1 MQLFLKGLTCPQPPV
16 QLSSLTALLS
26 LTVHAREAEGSLA
39 VQDAYIV
46 GHTVETL
53 LGMAYDRGFRLKALH
68 LLYVLAASTP
78 LCVQHL
84 QEALH
89 FTTLCAIVKI
99 AQDQSDFLSA
109 ARCCMIF
116 DALLQIDEGAPRATA
131 SLLSLT
137 DLGRRRDEQRQA
149 MQWLAAEIADNC
161 EDEGLRA
168 AALHTAELADDAAP
182 PPAVLR
188 PRLSLSSLPSL
199 VSRVS
204 ELAADSWRRP
214 SDTATPRRLS
224 GGGPPRSPALAAP
237 SPMAPADE
245 SPGAYVPP
253 SRRGAAAAGERR
265 ARSLAEIE
273 EEQSRHPRGG
283 RRACDVCGVNAS
295 ILLLVRP
302 ARQRGRR
309 LAEQRALELAQ
320 PPRHPPPLEL
330 VASRGRCRRHRRALE
345 GTEPLVHG
353 ACRRRPGSVEGGGG
367 RGAAEER
374 GPRVAVVAAR
384 LLSHARECPRLANVG
399 AAKVSEERRRSGVV
413 AVLAARAWRRGGIR
427 REERERGAHQ
437 LRRPRS
443 ARRELD
449 GEIIADAVPR
459 LSVGEA
465 GGAQQRAILAHAP
478 HGSVAAHAAAIAWT
492 RIDTTSSSIGGD
504 MPSPTVGEKPYR

>member
-1 MQLFLKGLTCPQPPV
+1 MIHPGDGRTRSTSTASSAAPSSVGARASCASVAEDAHDGAAAAPSSSMVVVPGGQFSELRSLVRDAFAELAAAEALGPFTELPGAEAQPPPLRDAAGAPASSPPSQRRSSASEGALEPTGLGALDALAAAAAAPTRERAASAQAYVEAGVVQLFLKGLTCPQPPV

-168 AALHTAELADDAAP
+168 AALHTAELADGVAP

-253 SRRGAAAAGERR
+253 RRRGAAPAGERR

-283 RRACDVCGVNAS
+283 RRS
-295 ILLLVRP
+295 L
-302 ARQRGRR
+302 
-309 LAEQRALELAQ
+309 
-320 PPRHPPPLEL
+320 
-330 VASRGRCRRHRRALE
+330 
-345 GTEPLVHG
+345 
-353 ACRRRPGSVEGGGG
+353 
-367 RGAAEER
+367 
-374 GPRVAVVAAR
+374 
-384 LLSHARECPRLANVG
+384 
-399 AAKVSEERRRSGVV
+399 
-413 AVLAARAWRRGGIR
+413 
-427 REERERGAHQ
+427 
-437 LRRPRS
+437 
-443 ARRELD
+443 
-449 GEIIADAVPR
+449 
-459 LSVGEA
+459 
-465 GGAQQRAILAHAP
+465 
-478 HGSVAAHAAAIAWT
+478 
-492 RIDTTSSSIGGD
+492 
-504 MPSPTVGEKPYR
+504 